1 MNAFARVALFDL
13 RLAGSY
19 DYCVPDELQATL
31 RVGHL
36 VVVPIGHQTR
46 TGVVTELPD
55 ASARANRPLLR
66 LVYDE
71 VLLPPELLVLGQ
83 WMADYYHCGFG
94 KVLQTMLPPGV
105 AVRGRKMVSWRGEP
119 PAEEKYRALHDALRD
134 GAQPREKLIELLGDG
149 VLNTLRTLAKAGR
162 VAIEEVIASP
172 AVAPVHEELIVAAFP
187 DEPLL
192 SKREWQVARELAG
205 AGLPL
210 SRAEAVVLC
219 KTTYDLLRKLEEKQ
233 GIVVKTSERERRR
246 DFYSGYQPTRP
257 AQLTEEQ
264 QAAVTAISEALQ
276 AGTYQTLLLHGVT
289 GSGKTEVYLHA
300 IAAALQ
306 LGGRALYLVP
316 EIALTPQ
323 VIAQINHAFP
333 DTVAVLHSALGQGE
347 RFDQWRRIARG
358 EVTVVVGARSAVFA
372 PLPALR
378 LVIVDEE
385 GEPAFKQQDAP
396 YYHGR
401 DVAILR
407 AAKAGAVV
415 VLGSAAPSLETWR
428 NAQKGRYRL
437 LRMRERIPGATLPRV
452 TIVDMR
458 AEFEQR
464 RGYGM
469 ISEELVNALTIT
481 LGQQQQA
488 IIFLNRRGYRSALIC
503 PACGEAVYCDKCS
516 VPMTYHRQGAN
527 LLCHYC
533 GATRAPLVRC
543 PHCRK
548 GLEYHGAGT
557 QKIEEELSALFPQAR
572 IQRMDRD
579 AITTTD
585 ALESVFARMQSREI
599 DILMGTQMVAK
610 GLDFPGVALVGV
622 INADIAIHLPD
633 FRAGERCFNQLLQ
646 VAGRSGRKNAGTVII
661 QTYNPDHPAVR
672 FAATH
677 DYAGFCEYELTQRQ
691 ALGYPPLTRLAL
703 LTFSGKSEGAVAAAA
718 QQLAGRMRRLKLPL
732 TVKGPAPAAL
742 ARIRER
748 YRYQLLLLA
757 DKHATLAAAL
767 RAAGGTTAGA
777 VTVDIDIDPIS
788 TM

>member
-1 MNAFARVALFDL
+1 MRLGEIGLDLQRPAAARHRLIESAKVFQGNAQVVVRLGEIGFDL
-13 RLAGSY
+13 QPPAAARH
-19 DYCVPDELQATL
+19 
-31 RVGHL
+31 RV
-36 VVVPIGHQTR
+36 I
-46 TGVVTELPD
+46 
-55 ASARANRPLLR
+55 
-66 LVYDE
+66 
-71 VLLPPELLVLGQ
+71 
-83 WMADYYHCGFG
+83 
-94 KVLQTMLPPGV
+94 
-105 AVRGRKMVSWRGEP
+105 EP
-119 PAEEKYRALHDALRD
+119 PK
-134 GAQPREKLIELLGDG
+134 
-149 VLNTLRTLAKAGR
+149 
-162 VAIEEVIASP
+162 
-172 AVAPVHEELIVAAFP
+172 VAPVFEELIVAAFP
-187 DEPLL
+187 DVPQLT
-192 SKREWQVARELAG
+192 KREWTVARDLAA

-219 KTTYDLLRKLEEKQ
+219 RTTYDLLRQLEEKQ
-233 GIVVKTSERERRR
+233 GIIVKTSERERRR
-246 DFYSGYQPTRP
+246 DFYSGYQPVRP
-257 AQLTEEQ
+257 AELTAEQ
-264 QAAVTAISEALQ
+264 QAAVAAISEAL
-276 AGTYQTLLLHGVT
+276 AANTYQTMLLRGVT

-300 IAAALQ
+300 IAAARK
-306 LGGRALYLVP
+306 LGGTALYLVP

-333 DTVAVLHSALGQGE
+333 ATVAVLHSALGQGE

-372 PLPALR
+372 PLPDLK

-407 AAKAGAVV
+407 AAKAGAVA
-415 VLGSAAPSLETWR
+415 VLGSAAPSLETWQ

-437 LRMRERIPGATLPRV
+437 LTMRDRIPGAELPRV

-464 RGYGM
+464 RGYGSL
-469 ISEELVNALTIT
+469 SEELVNGLTIT
-481 LGQQQQA
+481 LGQKQQA
-488 IIFLNRRGYRSALIC
+488 IIFLNRRGYRSCLLC
-503 PACGEAVYCDKCS
+503 PSCGEAVYCENCS
-516 VPMTYHRQGAN
+516 VPMTYHRQGAG

-533 GATRAPLVRC
+533 GATRAPLVKC
-543 PHCRK
+543 PHCKK
-548 GLEYHGAGT
+548 GLEYHGTGT

-585 ALESVFARMQSREI
+585 ALESVFARMQSGEI

-622 INADIAIHLPD
+622 INADLAIHLPD
-633 FRAGERCFNQLLQ
+633 FRAGERCFSQLLQ
-646 VAGRSGRKNAGTVII
+646 VAGRSGRKNAGTVVI

-672 FAATH
+672 FAANH
-677 DYAGFCEYELTQRQ
+677 DYEGFCSYELEQRRE
-691 ALGYPPLTRLAL
+691 LGYPPHTRLAL
-703 LTFSGKSEGAVAAAA
+703 LTVSGKSEKAVADAA
-718 QQLAGRMRRLKLPL
+718 QRAATRLRKTKLKV

-742 ARIRER
+742 ARIREK

-757 DKHATLAAAL
+757 DKHATIAAAL
-767 RAAGGTTAGA
+767 PAVPAAPGGG